1 MTNME
6 KRKSKSDGGLKEEKL
21 VLSYNGQ
28 SEIVRERKDRKI
40 PRSDRTSGYDVQKCR
55 ALILKP
61 ASTVLAFHFSR
72 LMFSSFF
79 SLWLPILEPR
89 RQNTPKTVHV
99 NVTLLLSADSHK
111 SAACRI
117 RRVKWWTKDKWLS
130 LEGEEKEKKKRR
142 KKNGLEKEEG
152 VSDALEEVK
161 WDRNKN
167 IEYKGKL
174 VGFGGERE
182 RVRES
187 KLWEWWPPSFSL
199 FSGSS
204 QTWDMI
210 PSLSLFL
217 LSISDNFGALLGQ
230 LDGLPRTYVSK
241 IDCDILPSL
250 LSLLLFCYHFWSKLW
265 ITLFTW

>member
-28 SEIVRERKDRKI
+28 SEIVRERKERKI

-210 PSLSLFL
+210 PSLSLS
-217 LSISDNFGALLGQ
+217 LSSVNFWQFRGSSWAVG
-230 LDGLPRTYVSK
+230 R
-241 IDCDILPSL
+241 
-250 LSLLLFCYHFWSKLW
+250 
-265 ITLFTW
+265 ITPHVRL